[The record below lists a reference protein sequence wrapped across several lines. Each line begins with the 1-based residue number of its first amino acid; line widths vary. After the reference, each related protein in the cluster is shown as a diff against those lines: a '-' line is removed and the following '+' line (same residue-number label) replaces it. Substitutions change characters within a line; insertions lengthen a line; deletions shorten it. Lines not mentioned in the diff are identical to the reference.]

1 MLTTYYNHRYNHNM
15 INKLKLTTV
24 GSSTGVVIPREILV
38 KLRVE
43 KGDSLYVSETADG
56 IELKPFDDEFAEQMA
71 IAERIMRED
80 RDVLRKLAE

>member
-1 MLTTYYNHRYNHNM
+1 M